1 MVVIAGAT
9 ASVVIKTAPKRSKGE
24 ATGVP
29 KIAALVAAVP
39 NIKTGTRSGSAN
51 NGNKT
56 PPRLAPKESAA
67 LTPPIRLSAGV
78 PSAMLKIR
86 TGYDANGI
94 LYKIPIRGEKIKIGN
109 PEVNQWAESFAK
121 TIIPKG

>member
-1 MVVIAGAT
+1 MVVIGGAT
-9 ASVVIKTAPKRSKGE
+9 ASVAANTAPNRSKDGV
-24 ATGVP
+24 TGVP
-29 KIAALVAAVP
+29 KMAALVAAVP

-78 PSAMLKIR
+78 PNAMLKIR
-86 TGYDANGI
+86 TGYEANGI
-94 LYKIPIRGEKIKIGN
+94 L
-109 PEVNQWAESFAK
+109 
-121 TIIPKG
+121 